1 MGIGFSRFL
10 FVLGAIL
17 TKRGRR
23 HRLGVQPQHGG
34 GHPMVFGLLG
44 LLVSVLFWSS
54 FSLEPSPDGGR
65 RYGRGETPYR
75 ARASALT

>member
-1 MGIGFSRFL
+1 VDVDTGSGFDL
-10 FVLGAIL
+10 NTVEVIL
-17 TKRGRR
+17 
-23 HRLGVQPQHGG
+23 
-34 GHPMVFGLLG
+34 MVVGLLG

>member
-1 MGIGFSRFL
+1 
-10 FVLGAIL
+10 
-17 TKRGRR
+17 
-23 HRLGVQPQHGG
+23 
-34 GHPMVFGLLG
+34 MVFGLLG